1 MNPDTTKAHQD
12 KTYILPVIPLNG
24 KFVIFPRGNQKLT
37 IASKI
42 ATLATE
48 SAINIERLALLLN
61 PKEIEKE
68 NLGPDDFQRVGTVAS
83 ITKDSEQSD
92 GTIEIVVE
100 GESRAIVLRCFE
112 RNQFLQAE
120 VNVVRDEPD
129 ESKQARSLIG
139 VATTSFEKYTSNKE
153 IRVKILE
160 RVKRE
165 EDPGPLADMIA
176 QFLSD
181 ESNILPE
188 RLQQVL
194 NETTPIKRLQ
204 IVIEL
209 LEEAVELIELE
220 EKIEEKINQQVHKSL
235 QKTHKEFYLQERM
248 KVIQKELGRGDEQA
262 EIDELREQVK
272 SAGMTEEAEDKVMKE
287 LDRLQQMPPMSA
299 EAGVIRTYVDWFLAM
314 PWSKRTENKID
325 LDEAER
331 ILEEDHYGL
340 QKPKERIVEYLAVLQ
355 LVEKLKG
362 PILCFVGP
370 PGVGKTSLGKSIARA
385 TGRNFVRMSLG
396 GVRDEAEIRGHRRT
410 YIGALPGRI
419 IQGLRDAKT
428 KNPLFLLDEIDKMSS
443 DFRGD
448 PASALLEVL
457 DPEQNDTF
465 RDHYLDVPFDLSEVM
480 FITTANIRTP
490 IPPALQDR
498 LEVIELPGYT
508 DYEKHKIANLFLIP
522 KQIKEHGLKEKSIQ
536 ISDGAISGII
546 HQYTREAG
554 VRNLE
559 REITGICRKVARQT
573 VKAGDKSGP
582 VQIDADDLSDYLG
595 PAKFTRTKAE
605 EQDEVGV
612 ATGMVWT
619 QVGGDIVAVEAT
631 TMAGDG
637 ELTLTGQLQE
647 VMKES
652 AQTALAYIR
661 SRAEQLGVPPD
672 FDFEK
677 NNMHIHVPEG
687 AVPKEGPSAGIT
699 IATAMI
705 SALTGR
711 EVRKDTAMTGE
722 ITLRGQVLR
731 IGGLKE
737 KLLAAHRGGVRHVVI
752 PEDNAR
758 DLKEVPD
765 NVKAALD
772 ILPVKWM
779 DDVIGAALERRPA
792 PKTEDG
798 PEPGSAPGAG
808 VDPDV
813 PVVRIDRRGDSAVD
827 SVFSPLI

>member
-129 ESKQARSLIG
+129 ESKQARSLIR

-498 LEVIELPGYT
+498 MEVIELPGYT
-508 DYEKHKIANLFLIP
+508 DYEKQKIANLFLIP

-559 REITGICRKVARQT
+559 REITSICRKVARQT

-722 ITLRGQVLR
+722 ITLRGHVLP

-737 KLLAAHRGGVRHVVI
+737 KVYAASRNNI
-752 PEDNAR
+752 TNIIMPEDNDKDLSDIHDEIR
-758 DLKEVPD
+758 DSIQFHKVENMTEVINLALKPDTSGRGEV
-765 NVKAALD
+765 
-772 ILPVKWM
+772 
-779 DDVIGAALERRPA
+779 
-792 PKTEDG
+792 
-798 PEPGSAPGAG
+798 SAPAHDDMTE
-808 VDPDV
+808 VIDHALKVSDAPRQV
-813 PVVRIDRRGDSAVD
+813 PTSE
-827 SVFSPLI
+827 SPH